1 MDFASLIFRHAM
13 EAIENSN
20 EKELRQVLLWTP
32 WIVHQHNQRGF
43 TLLHIACSD
52 TVCSLDPEERRA
64 NIERLLAAGADPLA
78 TFWEGDEPVSCADM
92 CDTFGYE
99 DDARFLREYI
109 ATGMWTRSAHPRNT
123 GCCEKDHIRV
133 HLNSWRSP
141 DQLIRVPRL
150 TRSDGRYTVGGL
162 TLVFF
167 AYNVG
172 EIKHKRELIEFL
184 RHMNC
189 TTTDPQPRHL
199 GMQCW
204 INFLVRGCY
213 HPAKGRILRTGEFS
227 LLDLENPL
235 PSSEMR
241 HRRKDTAFTDASF
254 NELKQKCGMRCMSCG
269 SVEGGRHYK
278 KPLHV
283 TKLEMGHMDPR
294 KSLSHPNCI
303 PMCNMCNM
311 VYKNCAVFNANGFI
325 IEWLGGKGPGTIKDS
340 TSPVSHP
347 LALVPDDDDEEDEA
361 EEFFDASEIGDTP
374 LEDVYIDSS
383 CISLMAPDTPKL
395 KTVFPPVPLPSPFP
409 VSMSARL
416 PKPLPKPLPAS
427 FTGTRVP
434 NDQYLRADG
443 TSVISAMDSILEEIG
458 MTGQIEIHDDDD
470 KTVYVYE
477 QILSETGFLSVQDG
491 LKKFTIRGDLLTQ
504 ANVAYTDFVNDIT
517 TFQANNKYTMMTDII
532 CDDTEFNTN
541 IKMRLLKPTGWDMKL
556 QMRYMHDG
564 TYPSTEASLRSNAYS
579 DVLMPA
585 IQKRPMYKHKNMSWS
600 WNRYNSFKNDNR
612 SITDIAVL
620 LKTLCVVDVD
630 SEKMAIELEQTFPY
644 LGYVP
649 MERTAAGRH
658 YWFMRS
664 EMADRCGYYDGPCQT
679 MKGIDFKSVTF

>member
-32 WIVHQHNQRGF
+32 WIVHRHNQRGF

-78 TFWEGDEPVSCADM
+78 TFWEGDEPVSSADM

-123 GCCEKDHIRV
+123 DAAKRTIDISYVYSQIRV

-199 GMQCW
+199 GMQCGF
-204 INFLVRGCY
+204 NFLVRGCY

-227 LLDLENPL
+227 LLDLENPH

-278 KPLHV
+278 NPLYV

-294 KSLSHPNCI
+294 KPLSHPNCI

-311 VYKNCAVFNANGFI
+311 VYKNCAVFNASGFI
-325 IEWLGGKGPGTIKDS
+325 IEWLGGKGPGAIKDI

-361 EEFFDASEIGDTP
+361 EELFDASEFGDTP

-416 PKPLPKPLPAS
+416 PEPLPKPLPAS
-427 FTGTRVP
+427 FTVSLDAPLTESLPLSLPSPLPVP
-434 NDQYLRADG
+434 LPSPFPVSMSARLPEPLPKPLPASFTTLKSDRDCKPINIDMMKMQIATNLSTTAVRDPSNGHVLTKPIIA
-443 TSVISAMDSILEEIG
+443 IAMDEIRNILLWHTVCGHRATMNSILKLSDNNQRYFLEIS
-458 MTGQIEIHDDDD
+458 TG
-470 KTVYVYE
+470 
-477 QILSETGFLSVQDG
+477 
-491 LKKFTIRGDLLTQ
+491 
-504 ANVAYTDFVNDIT
+504 N
-517 TFQANNKYTMMTDII
+517 
-532 CDDTEFNTN
+532 
-541 IKMRLLKPTGWDMKL
+541 RL
-556 QMRYMHDG
+556 
-564 TYPSTEASLRSNAYS
+564 
-579 DVLMPA
+579 
-585 IQKRPMYKHKNMSWS
+585 KRPTS
-600 WNRYNSFKNDNR
+600 RQPR
-612 SITDIAVL
+612 T
-620 LKTLCVVDVD
+620 
-630 SEKMAIELEQTFPY
+630 EQR
-644 LGYVP
+644 V
-649 MERTAAGRH
+649 
-658 YWFMRS
+658 
-664 EMADRCGYYDGPCQT
+664 
-679 MKGIDFKSVTF
+679 KS